1 MYESTFLEICQ
12 SSQNDWGN
20 RDRDPFSDAILI
32 WRQNPTMDGNSLT
45 LVELMV

>member
-20 RDRDPFSDAILI
+20 MGRDPFSDAILI
-32 WRQNPTMDGNSLT
+32 WRQNPTMIIHSLW
-45 LVELMV
+45 LS

>member
-1 MYESTFLEICQ
+1 MYESTFLETCQ
-12 SSQNDWGN
+12 SSKNDWGN

-45 LVELMV
+45 LV